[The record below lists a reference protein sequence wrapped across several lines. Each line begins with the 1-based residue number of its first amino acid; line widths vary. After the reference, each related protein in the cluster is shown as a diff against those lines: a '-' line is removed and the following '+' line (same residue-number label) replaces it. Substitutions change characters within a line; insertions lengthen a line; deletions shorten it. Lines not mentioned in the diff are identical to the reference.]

1 MKVYATIQS
10 PYRAT
15 TGGALK
21 FHVDYFFC
29 TGPLRNDTVALT
41 VSAPHAIGNEGQLR
55 YAMKVLLVA
64 HLNATFAPEVFSV
77 MDVVGLGA

>member
-1 MKVYATIQS
+1 MKVHAMIHS
-10 PYRAT
+10 PYRAP

-29 TGPLRNDTVALT
+29 TGPMRNDTVALT
-41 VSAPHAIGNEGQLR
+41 VPTPQIIASEGQLR
-55 YAMKVLLVA
+55 YTLKVLLVA

-77 MDVVGLGA
+77 MDIVGLGA